1 MEKWKIVGY
10 RRIDFTGRDGKA
22 VDGYNLY
29 LAREPISERIVGLE
43 VMKLFICRQYI
54 DYEPKVNEIVSICY
68 NRFGHVE
75 SIVRQID

>member
-10 RRIDFTGRDGKA
+10 RRVDFTGRDGKA

-43 VMKLFICRQYI
+43 VMKLFIARQYV
-54 DYEPKVNEIVSICY
+54 DYEPRENEIVSITF
-68 NRFGHVE
+68 NRFGRVE
-75 SIVRQID
+75 AIIPVIN